1 MSGCETD
8 WNVFLKTLIIS
19 SSKIV
24 ETSSELI
31 STSSELIS
39 TGSELIST
47 GSELISTGSEL
58 IRIIAELL
66 IISVFKKRK
75 HRYRARWNLG
85 KGCPKRSVLIFNSVM
100 SFGKIHRVFIRGYQR
115 GEVIR
120 GRKPGGNT
128 WVYPYIYCFQN
139 ACHIRANHNRA
150 KTRVIFAFI
159 LIGTRQNALYF
170 NGFEAPAL
178 TGRHGFK
185 TIELSHVYYTLAQH
199 LPLRSPFT
207 IF

>member
-39 TGSELIST
+39 TGSELI
-47 GSELISTGSEL
+47 
-58 IRIIAELL
+58 RIIAELL

-75 HRYRARWNLG
+75 HRYRVRWNLG

-100 SFGKIHRVFIRGYQR
+100 SFGKIHRVFMRGYQR
-115 GEVIR
+115 GDTWAHT
-120 GRKPGGNT
+120 GGKHMGL
-128 WVYPYIYCFQN
+128 PRYILFPKCMPHS
-139 ACHIRANHNRA
+139 C
-150 KTRVIFAFI
+150 K
-159 LIGTRQNALYF
+159 
-170 NGFEAPAL
+170 
-178 TGRHGFK
+178 
-185 TIELSHVYYTLAQH
+185 S
-199 LPLRSPFT
+199 
-207 IF
+207 

>member
-1 MSGCETD
+1 MSGCGTD

-39 TGSELIST
+39 TS
-47 GSELISTGSEL
+47 SELISTGSEL

-115 GEVIR
+115 GGIR

-159 LIGTRQNALYF
+159 LIETRQNALYF
-170 NGFEAPAL
+170 NGFEAAVPCKSRGISAQ
-178 TGRHGFK
+178 GVVH
-185 TIELSHVYYTLAQH
+185 SVHSTLG
-199 LPLRSPFT
+199 
-207 IF
+207 

>member
-39 TGSELIST
+39 TGSELI
-47 GSELISTGSEL
+47 
-58 IRIIAELL
+58 RIIAELL
-66 IISVFKKRK
+66 IISVFKKRE

-115 GEVIR
+115 GGYVGANR
-120 GRKPGGNT
+120 GETHGYT
-128 WVYPYIYCFQN
+128 HIYIVSKMHATFVQ
-139 ACHIRANHNRA
+139 IITGQKRA
-150 KTRVIFAFI
+150 
-159 LIGTRQNALYF
+159 
-170 NGFEAPAL
+170 
-178 TGRHGFK
+178 
-185 TIELSHVYYTLAQH
+185 
-199 LPLRSPFT
+199 
-207 IF
+207 

>member
-39 TGSELIST
+39 TS
-47 GSELISTGSEL
+47 SELISTGSEL

-85 KGCPKRSVLIFNSVM
+85 KG
-100 SFGKIHRVFIRGYQR
+100 
-115 GEVIR
+115 
-120 GRKPGGNT
+120 
-128 WVYPYIYCFQN
+128 
-139 ACHIRANHNRA
+139 
-150 KTRVIFAFI
+150 
-159 LIGTRQNALYF
+159 
-170 NGFEAPAL
+170 
-178 TGRHGFK
+178 
-185 TIELSHVYYTLAQH
+185 
-199 LPLRSPFT
+199 
-207 IF
+207 